1 MTAVDAAAAQAGVEN
16 DLYGGMTPIMQKQV
30 QALVAASHGKVRL
43 VSGYRS
49 PEQQQ
54 ALVDQAGK
62 LYGAANT
69 QQWAANPADSNHTQG
84 QAADFAGDLT
94 VLHQLAP
101 QFGLQAPMSWEPWHL
116 EMPSTTEER
125 EPRRVPHL
133 PPAGEVNPVTK
144 IQTAKTPQQMA
155 ATISESLQALQHQ
168 QNSITTAE
176 QTLDQTNAPAAQPT
190 GGGQAANIPYTPG
203 GGGAFGGV
211 PQSKWATDFLTA
223 LGAPI
228 TSENMKA
235 ITAWEAAESGG
246 GGGHFNPLNTTE
258 IEPGNTAYNSNGGDP
273 VKNYTSYEQ
282 GIQANLAAPSPTDGT
297 WRDVISRALHGR
309 QQHDVCCPSDR
320 RESLGN
326 RVGRRAR
333 SK

>member
-16 DLYGGMTPIMQKQV
+16 DLFGGMTPIMQKQV

-49 PEQQQ
+49 PQQQQ

-116 EMPSTTEER
+116 EMPSTTESAS
-125 EPRRVPHL
+125 PNAYTL

-190 GGGQAANIPYTPG
+190 GGGQAANVPYTPG

-282 GIQANLAAPSPTDGT
+282 GIQANLAALTNG
-297 WRDVISRALHGR
+297 RYGDVIAALMA
-309 QQHDVCCPSDR
+309 
-320 RESLGN
+320 GN
-326 RVGRRAR
+326 NAMSVAQAIAASPWGTGSGVERVLSSQG
-333 SK
+333 